1 MNLRLEEATA
11 TRRVFAVDTKGD
23 DFLYV
28 VCTPSAAA
36 DARRLGL
43 TAIALP

>member
-28 VCTPSAAA
+28 VCTPSAA